1 MSRLHQAVLERCCT
15 QHEWT
20 QCACNTVLYTNNA
33 LHTFG
38 GSFIAHAVV
47 RGELAIC
54 WLSHV
59 AVVYERSDV
68 AIIELKFSIVYC
80 VGVER
85 GIAMCVQFTRGLL
98 IKYNLNTTVLP
109 TSTVQPK
116 MLYVYGFSLPDWTV
130 NLIRVRSATCTL
142 NSRCYTIQCCTVL
155 DTAMLKVSACQWG
168 RTVYELYYI
177 VHHCCL

>member
-1 MSRLHQAVLERCCT
+1 VRA
-15 QHEWT
+15 
-20 QCACNTVLYTNNA
+20 A
-33 LHTFG
+33 L
-38 GSFIAHAVV
+38 
-47 RGELAIC
+47 
-54 WLSHV
+54 
-59 AVVYERSDV
+59 
-68 AIIELKFSIVYC
+68 
-80 VGVER
+80 
-85 GIAMCVQFTRGLL
+85 FTRGLL

-168 RTVYELYYI
+168 RTVYELYSTVLYCTRTAQPAGSWQAATALDQSLSCCQLLYPHSTVQYHNMMEIHDWLDIDYSI
-177 VHHCCL
+177 VGRAKDV